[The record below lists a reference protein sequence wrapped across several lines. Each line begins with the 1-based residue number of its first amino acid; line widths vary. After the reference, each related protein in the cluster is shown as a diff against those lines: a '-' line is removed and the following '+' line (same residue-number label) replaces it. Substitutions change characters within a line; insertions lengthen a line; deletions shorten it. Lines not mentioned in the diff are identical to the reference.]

1 MNLILKWLLLFLVS
15 VAPVIVKA
23 QMFSV
28 SEKKER
34 INKPVTIIR
43 VGTSI
48 TDFKYKGKEYGTNQ
62 RLLELDNA
70 IFEVMIETFGLTA
83 NAKIGNS
90 ITGLDNGSFLDL
102 NLRFKNDFNIIKT
115 KTLQAGIPIQL
126 SSGLTTSNSD
136 FTRNRFNQTHFAG
149 GTGLF
154 FNINPSKKLEI
165 HNHGVYGYGFSSSNG
180 GFFGG
185 TLNYLDV
192 GTKINVLNVIGERTL
207 SIAYAYILRS
217 YDIDEEIYDF
227 DQAHRGYKK
236 VDSQKSRISNL
247 YFFEIIY
254 DILMKRDLAYGYGY
268 ESIKSFIDFYLIKKN
283 FPINNELPFFQ
294 NVINSEKMLN
304 FIDEN

>member
-28 SEKKER
+28 SEKEER

-217 YDIDEEIYDF
+217 YDIDEEIYDY
-227 DQAHRGYKK
+227 DLTGHQITVG
-236 VDSQKSRISNL
+236 IS
-247 YFFEIIY
+247 F
-254 DILMKRDLAYGYGY
+254 
-268 ESIKSFIDFYLIKKN
+268 
-283 FPINNELPFFQ
+283 
-294 NVINSEKMLN
+294 
-304 FIDEN
+304 